1 LSIVNAGIIVAFL
14 IILFAVSRIFNLFD
28 FKGSI
33 AALILGLVIAFLGSL
48 QWLIL
53 LIIFAVVS
61 HLATKAFF
69 STKKAYK
76 VQEGVSGE
84 RRVSN
89 VFYAGI
95 IAILI
100 SSIHFTSILEK
111 FQSYHY
117 FALFAS
123 SISVIAA
130 DTFASEIGVIDRK
143 VFMITTL
150 KRTKQGINGGVSLTG
165 ELAAVLGSSIIA
177 VSYLIL
183 SGRYFELYL
192 PLVVFISGF
201 LGCQM
206 DSILGAVFENRGY
219 LSKGWVNMLAS
230 LFGVLF
236 SLAIFLA

>member
-1 LSIVNAGIIVAFL
+1 MSILNTGIILAFL
-14 IILFAVSRIFNLFD
+14 IVLFALSRIFNIFD
-28 FKGSI
+28 FKGSV
-33 AALILGLVIAFLGSL
+33 AALIFGFVIAFLGSL

-53 LIIFAVVS
+53 LIIFALVS

-69 STKKAYK
+69 GIKKEYK
-76 VQEGVSGE
+76 VQEGEKGE
-84 RRVSN
+84 RKASN

-111 FQSYHY
+111 FQNYHY

-165 ELAAVLGSSIIA
+165 ELAALLGSSIIA
-177 VSYLIL
+177 VSYMIL
-183 SGRYFELYL
+183 SGRYTDLYI
-192 PLVVFISGF
+192 PMIVLVSGF
-201 LGCQM
+201 LGCQF
-206 DSILGAVFENRGY
+206 DSLLGALFEN
-219 LSKGWVNMLAS
+219 KGLLTKGGVNMLAS
-230 LFGVLF
+230 VFGVLF
-236 SLAIFLA
+236 SLAIFLV